1 MVKSSATH
9 SVASDVLFAPRSP
22 VVVDWNASSVAVFE
36 LFQIALAADHWQR
49 RCIPHLLLNSLQ
61 TAKHTHTHTH
71 THWILLKQETMSGSG
86 ISWDIGPMQVCN
98 SFQTD
103 NHASTPPPLC
113 FLQAGCPSCR
123 PTNSVKALK
132 AFLQTTQVTRIFHS
146 NSPN

>member
-49 RCIPHLLLNSLQ
+49 RWVPHLLLNSLQ

-71 THWILLKQETMSGSG
+71 TLDFTEAR
-86 ISWDIGPMQVCN
+86 
-98 SFQTD
+98 D
-103 NHASTPPPLC
+103 NKWQWHQLGHRAYASLQLTPD
-113 FLQAGCPSCR
+113 R
-123 PTNSVKALK
+123 
-132 AFLQTTQVTRIFHS
+132 
-146 NSPN
+146 